1 MKLKIKTLNNLEA
14 EVDVEAGVTVAD
26 LMKAVE
32 AALPSLPSDR
42 QKLIHSGK
50 VLKRELRL
58 SDYSDIKE
66 GDKVIVITSKQPS
79 TVPTAPAVE
88 QPVSST
94 EVQPS
99 AAAEST
105 EPLASAASR
114 FVTGSELEMNI
125 SRICEMG
132 FPRADVEQ
140 AMAAA
145 FNNPERAVEFLSTG
159 NIPQSNDLLLNSN
172 VEDNQPSNNA
182 THATR
187 PDGSLQSIQS
197 HPAFRQMR
205 RALNSDP
212 QMLQQLLENIGR
224 TNPELLQS
232 IVEHQDEFMNML
244 NSSGNP
250 DPYSS
255 SEEGPAV
262 VHLTEEELAIVQ
274 RLEGMG
280 FPRPAV
286 IEAFLACDKNE
297 EMAANYLLENAN
309 DFASEE

>member
-14 EVDVEAGVTVAD
+14 EVDVEADITVAD

-32 AALPSLPSDR
+32 AALPALPSDR

-58 SDYSDIKE
+58 SDYSDIKD
-66 GDKVIVITSKQPS
+66 GDKVIVITSKQPP
-79 TVPTAPAVE
+79 TVSTAPVVE
-88 QPVSST
+88 QPVSPP

-99 AAAEST
+99 ATAVST
-105 EPLASAASR
+105 EPLASASSR

-132 FPRADVEQ
+132 FPRAEVEQ

-159 NIPQSNDLLLNSN
+159 NIPSPGDFLLNPG
-172 VEDNQPSNNA
+172 VDDHQPSNNA
-182 THATR
+182 MHAASQ
-187 PDGSLQSIQS
+187 DVSLQSIQS
-197 HPAFRQMR
+197 HPAFQQIRQ
-205 RALNSDP
+205 ALNSDP
-212 QMLQQLLENIGR
+212 QMLQQLLENIGS
-224 TNPELLQS
+224 TNPELLQN

-244 NSSGNP
+244 NSAGGADPLLSG
-250 DPYSS
+250 DD
-255 SEEGPAV
+255 GPAV
-262 VHLTEEELAIVQ
+262 VQLTEEDVAIVE
-274 RLEGMG
+274 RLEGLG